1 MYGQSNR
8 IKNISKDLTY
18 FDICFFYFL
27 NSLEQEP
34 HRSALYYWYRW
45 LLYSFSSDTDSR
57 YQITSMY
64 IFIQRNTYFSFV
76 HIIWSLQTCVKICSC
91 RNFYQLIGFLP
102 GNVINHDCLSSYR
115 YVDNWPIP
123 APGASKHKESTI
135 HYSCW
140 IHVPVIHFH
149 HFSSSTPPMC

>member
-1 MYGQSNR
+1 M
-8 IKNISKDLTY
+8 
-18 FDICFFYFL
+18 
-27 NSLEQEP
+27 EQEP

-123 APGASKHKESTI
+123 APGASKHKREHNTLLMLN
-135 HYSCW
+135 SCTSNSFPSLFKFNTSN
-140 IHVPVIHFH
+140 VLSNLENF
-149 HFSSSTPPMC
+149 